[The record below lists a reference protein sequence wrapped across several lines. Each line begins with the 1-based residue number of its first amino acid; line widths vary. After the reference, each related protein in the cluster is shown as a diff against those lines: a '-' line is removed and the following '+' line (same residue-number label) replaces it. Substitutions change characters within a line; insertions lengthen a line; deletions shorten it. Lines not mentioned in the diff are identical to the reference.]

1 MTTSDL
7 YEAMRT
13 QRAVRRIRPDP
24 VPDDVL
30 QRIFEAATYAP
41 TGGNQQAWRMI
52 AVTDPALKEQLG
64 ALYAGQWQPFSDNYR
79 KAAETMDADA
89 AAAMDRTLAAG
100 DHLAANLGR
109 VPVVVIVCFKPSGLA
124 VTDIDQERVPVVGGG
139 SIYPAVQNLMLAA
152 RAEGVGCVLTTL
164 LCMSEPAVKKMLNI
178 PDDWATAAMV
188 PLGYS
193 VGVGYGPISRK
204 PVDKLF
210 CQDQWDQAWDAHP

>member
-1 MTTSDL
+1 MDI
-7 YEAMRT
+7 YEAMQT

-24 VPDDVL
+24 IPDDVL

-64 ALYAGQWQPFSDNYR
+64 ALYAGHWQPFSGSYR
-79 KAAETMDADA
+79 KAGENMDAEA

-100 DHLAANLGR
+100 DHLAANLGQ

-124 VTDIDQERVPVVGGG
+124 VTDIDQDRVPVVGGG

-164 LCMSEPAVKKMLNI
+164 LCMSEPAVKELLNI

-204 PVDKLF
+204 PVDQLF
-210 CQDQWDQAWDAHP
+210 YQNGWDQPVDVKA